1 MDDFLSKPADLH
13 KLREA
18 LERASES
25 LQPVDSL
32 NLESLNLAP

>member
-1 MDDFLSKPADLH
+1 MDDFLSKPADLP

-25 LQPVDSL
+25 LQLV
-32 NLESLNLAP
+32 ESLNPIP